1 MSGGCIASQKVETEL
16 LTANPVASTIY
27 PMSNTKL
34 ANTLK
39 DVFNTA
45 NPIPLQSGDSRYV
58 DCSAVRGNEDVVNQ
72 LYRRITWS
80 NQSTVQLFTGHR
92 GCGKS
97 TELLRLKHQLEE
109 ADFAVI
115 YFEADDVIS
124 MEDLIYSDVLVA
136 IARQVFQ
143 GLEAMEVDL
152 GEDLLDDV
160 FEWFAEEVLEY
171 ESTDKAEA
179 ALETEFGF
187 GTPELLSPLARIMA
201 KVTGQL
207 RTGVESRRQV
217 RQRLDPQI
225 SQLILRINLLLS
237 KGASELRKQN
247 KQGLAVIV
255 DNLDR
260 IQFRTLPDGR
270 NSHDALYLEHGEQL
284 CSLDCHLVY
293 TVPIAMF
300 YSPNSAELTGIFA
313 DHNIVPMIKIEERNG
328 TPYAQGLEIL
338 QTILAE
344 RIDLDAIFENEALDL
359 LCRMGGGHPRLLMT
373 LVRDACG
380 YAQNR
385 FPKPIDRNAVERA
398 VINLTRQYS
407 RAIPEEHFPLLA
419 QVAQTKEIDN
429 DDAHRL
435 MLHNLSVLEYMNG
448 EEPWHNVH
456 PAVRNLQKLQELLP
470 HL

>member
-1 MSGGCIASQKVETEL
+1 MT
-16 LTANPVASTIY
+16 
-27 PMSNTKL
+27 NTNL
-34 ANTLK
+34 ATTLK

-58 DCSAVRGNEDVVNQ
+58 DCSAVRGNEDVVEH

-80 NQSTVQLFTGHR
+80 DNPTVQLFTGHR

-109 ADFAVI
+109 ADFTVI

-136 IARQVFQ
+136 IARQVYQ
-143 GLEAMEVDL
+143 GLAEMEVDL
-152 GEDLLDDV
+152 GQDLLDDI
-160 FEWFAEEVLEY
+160 FEWFAEEVLAY
-171 ESTDKAEA
+171 ESVQAAQAELQA
-179 ALETEFGF
+179 EVSVGVPKFI
-187 GTPELLSPLARIMA
+187 SPLAQLMA
-201 KVTGQL
+201 KITGQL

-225 SQLILRINLLLS
+225 SQLIDRINLLLS
-237 KGASELRKQN
+237 KGTMELRRHG

-284 CSLDCHLVY
+284 CNLRCHMVY

-300 YSPNSAELTGIFA
+300 YSPKSAELTGIFA

-328 TPYAQGLEIL
+328 TPFPAGLDAL
-338 QTILAE
+338 RAILAE
-344 RIDLDAIFENEALDL
+344 RIDLAVIFEEAALEL
-359 LCRMGGGHPRLLMT
+359 LCRMSGGHPRLLMT

-385 FPKPIDRNAVERA
+385 HPKPIDLNSVERA

-407 RAIPEEHFPLLA
+407 RAIPEDHFPLLA
-419 QVAQTKEIDN
+419 RVAQTKEIDN
-429 DDAHRL
+429 DEAHRL

-456 PAVRNLQKLQELLP
+456 PAVRTLHKLQEHLP
-470 HL
+470 QL